1 VTERLID
8 TYVSSVQALWPG
20 TPEPRLH
27 RSRGS
32 GRSPA
37 AGETELLVL
46 PHADEPRLL
55 VPAGN
60 PTAAARAMLRFSA
73 ALSTRDTVKRLGVS
87 GLLRSRAVG
96 AFPDRISVSERAG
109 SVRSY
114 LEDVLGEPVDFSLG
128 LGTARANRKAVL
140 QVFDTRGR
148 SLAFVKIADNAITEA
163 LVQAEA
169 ASLQHLAEADLPA
182 QLEVPRLL
190 HLGRWEGDTVIVMT
204 ALDTS
209 FLQRPSRQFELPATE
224 MAAFHSAFA
233 EPAAPLAQ
241 TPLWRQLVETQAS
254 LQPSEASACLGE
266 ALDRLGRAAAE
277 RPLPLGGWHGDW
289 TPWNMSRRRGR
300 LQLWDWERFETGVPL
315 GLDRCHYG
323 INTVVR
329 RDGLEHAS
337 VMRGLE
343 LAGVSNTPGSE
354 DHLVAAAYLATIT
367 CRYLRGAESHLG
379 AMISQRSQ
387 VMLDALSSWL
397 GLPTGVRRG

>member
-1 VTERLID
+1 M
-8 TYVSSVQALWPG
+8 
-20 TPEPRLH
+20 
-27 RSRGS
+27 
-32 GRSPA
+32 
-37 AGETELLVL
+37 L
-46 PHADEPRLL
+46 PNADEPRLL

-96 AFPDRISVSERAG
+96 AFPDRISISERAG
-109 SVRSY
+109 SMRSY

-128 LGTARANRKAVL
+128 LGTARANRKTVL

-148 SLAFVKIADNAITEA
+148 SLAFVKIADNTITET

-169 ASLQHLAEADLPA
+169 ASLRRLAEADLPA

-190 HLGRWEGDTVIVMT
+190 HFGGWEGATVIVMS

-209 FLQRPSRQFELPATE
+209 FLQRPSRQFDLPATE
-224 MAAFHSAFA
+224 MAAFHRAFA
-233 EPAAPLAQ
+233 EPAAPLTQ

-254 LQPSEASACLGE
+254 LQPSSASECLNE

-277 RPLPLGGWHGDW
+277 RPLPLGAWHGDW

-300 LQLWDWERFETGVPL
+300 LQLWDWERFETGMPP

-343 LAGVSNTPGSE
+343 LAGVSNVPGSE
-354 DHLVAAAYLATIT
+354 DHLVGAAYLASIT
-367 CRYLRGAESHLG
+367 CRYLRGAETHLG
-379 AMISQRSQ
+379 DMISGRSQ
-387 VMLDALSSWL
+387 VMLEALSAWL
-397 GLPTGVRRG
+397 GLPTEVRRG